1 MQNDFICDIQCEDH
15 YNEEY
20 YDFLNEMSKEEQM
33 NEKD

>member
-1 MQNDFICDIQCEDH
+1 MQNDFICDIQCEDY

-20 YDFLNEMSKEEQM
+20 YDFLEEMSKEQM

>member
-1 MQNDFICDIQCEDH
+1 MHNDFICDIQCEDY

-20 YDFLNEMSKEEQM
+20 YVFLEEMSKEQI

>member
-1 MQNDFICDIQCEDH
+1 MQNDFICDIQCEDY

-20 YDFLNEMSKEEQM
+20 YDFLEEMSKEQI